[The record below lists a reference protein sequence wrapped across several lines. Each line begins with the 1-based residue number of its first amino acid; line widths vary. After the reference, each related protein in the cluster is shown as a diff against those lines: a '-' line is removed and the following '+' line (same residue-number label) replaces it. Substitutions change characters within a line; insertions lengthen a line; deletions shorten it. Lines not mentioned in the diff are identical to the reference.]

1 MKNFLIP
8 VKAVQSGGLPSG
20 GSSIQSRCFSQH
32 GNLFALVNDQ
42 GILRI
47 WDTETNELKQ
57 EYTPNLHLSGPCNTV
72 IWVDFKSRKKS
83 NTLSTEGLH
92 LALGGNSGEVQL
104 YSYNSGKVEGSLKG
118 EAHSGRINGL
128 AFDGEK
134 RLYSCGDDFQVIVW
148 DLSVGK
154 RVAAWSV
161 GNEKPQCLVYLPE
174 SGYLAVGGRE
184 ILVFSTEDHSQKQ
197 KFTGHTSEITIL
209 DTFTYDDDEYII
221 SASKMERV
229 ISLWK
234 ITTSLVKSK
243 SSSAICSF
251 LMEDIAS
258 LITCNVDKVDETLVV
273 SACTRSGV
281 VHLYKHE
288 LDNLKSL
295 KPVKP
300 KVTLQVASDSGSVI
314 EPITVVA
321 GSLKF
326 SENAK
331 EILFAYGDKYFLM
344 FEKKELDYNQKIDVL
359 VRLHPKEALN
369 DKKEKKGTKAKN
381 LKTLVPTVNPADVSY
396 KSATA
401 VPTQKASKPVD
412 TPMDERLQNLHLS
425 NGEIPQSQSKV
436 NLLVQALHSRDS
448 R

>member
-1 MKNFLIP
+1 MKS
-8 VKAVQSGGLPSG
+8 VQSGGLPA

-32 GNLFALVNDQ
+32 GNLFALVNGQ

-72 IWVDFKSRKKS
+72 IWVDFKSKKKS

-92 LALGGNSGEVQL
+92 LA
-104 YSYNSGKVEGSLKG
+104 GKVEGSLKG
-118 EAHSGRINGL
+118 EAHSARINGL

-161 GNEKPQCLVYLPE
+161 GNEKPQSLVYLPE

-197 KFTGHTSEITIL
+197 KFTGHTSEITVL
-209 DTFTYDDDEYII
+209 ETFTYDDDEFIL

-258 LITCNVDKVDETLVV
+258 LITCNVNKVDETLVV

-281 VHLYKHE
+281 VHLYKHSLE
-288 LDNLKSL
+288 NLKSL

-321 GSLKF
+321 ASLKF
-326 SENAK
+326 SEDAK
-331 EILFAYGDKYFLM
+331 EILFAYGDKFFLM
-344 FEKKELDYNQKIDVL
+344 FEKKEV
-359 VRLHPKEALN
+359 
-369 DKKEKKGTKAKN
+369 
-381 LKTLVPTVNPADVSY
+381 
-396 KSATA
+396 
-401 VPTQKASKPVD
+401 
-412 TPMDERLQNLHLS
+412 
-425 NGEIPQSQSKV
+425 
-436 NLLVQALHSRDS
+436 
-448 R
+448 